1 MTSIIRPSTSLCQQC
16 RWHPY
21 SSTASLEQAAAH
33 IIHEASKSALRDRNA
48 FHIVLAGGNTPRH
61 VYELLQSIETDWH
74 KWHIYFGDERCLPQ
88 DHPERNSQ
96 MAAQAWLQ
104 HVDIPT
110 SQIHLIPAEL
120 GLKIASTAYANI
132 LQGVALFD
140 LVILGLG
147 EDGHTASLFPLHD
160 WGTQADAPATLAI
173 HDAPKPPP
181 QRISL
186 SAHRLS
192 QTRQL
197 IFLVSGAAK
206 HQAVIDWR
214 NGKDIPAASISP
226 NCGVDIYIE
235 KNLLSDTLAV
245 VKE

>member
-1 MTSIIRPSTSLCQQC
+1 MSSIIRPSTSLCQQC

-21 SSTASLEQAAAH
+21 PSNASLEQAAAD
-33 IIHEASKSALRDRNA
+33 IIHEAAISALRERNA

-61 VYELLQSIETDWH
+61 VYELLQSIETDWSL
-74 KWHIYFGDERCLPQ
+74 WHFYFGDERCLPQ

-104 HVDIPT
+104 HADIPA
-110 SQIHLIPAEL
+110 SQIHNIPAEL
-120 GLKIASTAYANI
+120 GLKIASTTYAKL

-147 EDGHTASLFPLHD
+147 EDGHTASLFPMHD
-160 WGTQADAPATLAI
+160 WGTQTDAPAILAI

-181 QRISL
+181 QRITL

-197 IFLVSGAAK
+197 MFLVSGAAK
-206 HQAVIDWR
+206 QQAVIDWR
-214 NGKDIPAASISP
+214 SGKDIPAASITP
-226 NCGVDIYIE
+226 VCGVDIYIE
-235 KNLLSDTLAV
+235 KNLLSDSHELDN
-245 VKE
+245 K